1 MGVVASSILFNSI
14 ETLQEPIGIAC
25 SLRKPP
31 RNLAQETWLKKLGSR
46 NHESACQHVVTK
58 TR

>member
-31 RNLAQETWLKKLGSR
+31 RNLAQKTWLKKLGLR
-46 NHESACQHVVTK
+46 NLAQETVNQHVSIW
-58 TR
+58 